1 VQEFLDLRTLSINNI
16 LVSVSFAF
24 CLLLYSGHYPQFKG
38 IKTIGYAFLISSSS
52 FLLIGFRNYI
62 PDLFSIVVPNVL
74 LILSMTFVH
83 FGLVV
88 FYQFDTQ
95 PVKRIH
101 FIMLLTMLFSSLF
114 FTYIDNN
121 INARIVVISFI
132 VSIQCCFIMRSLLAA
147 HLINHHKANFTI
159 AMSFL
164 FFATFFAFRGLITL
178 SAEPLQDF
186 MNAGLLHSLSII
198 VYQFVVILTSF
209 GLVWIVSYRIQRIL
223 KEQATHDSLTRV
235 FNRRALE
242 EIINTEHS
250 RSQRKLAPLSVIMLD
265 IDNFKHFNDTFG
277 HSTGDQVLVEVADVL
292 IKNTRAYDSIARFGG
307 EEFIILLPD
316 TSADKAELIAE
327 KLRKKIAEH
336 EYSFKSHTDTGVTA
350 SFGATECD
358 LAKENWLKVLER
370 ADNALYRAKEAGR
383 NCVVILKPDNQD
395 AENISTG

>member
-16 LVSVSFAF
+16 LVSLSFAI

-74 LILSMTFVH
+74 LILSMALVH
-83 FGLVV
+83 FGLVT
-88 FYQFDTQ
+88 FYEFDTP
-95 PVKRIH
+95 PVKRTH
-101 FIMLLTMLFSSLF
+101 LIMLAIMLCSSLF

-121 INARIVVISFI
+121 TNARIVILSFI
-132 VSIQCCFIMRSLLAA
+132 ISIQCCFIMRSLLAA
-147 HLINHHKANFTI
+147 HLNNHHKANFII

-164 FFATFFAFRGLITL
+164 FFATFFALRGVITL

-198 VYQFVVILTSF
+198 IYQFVVILTSF
-209 GLVWIVSYRIQRIL
+209 GLVWVVSYRIQRIL

-250 RSQRKLAPLSVIMLD
+250 RSQRNLAPLSVVMLD
-265 IDNFKHFNDTFG
+265 IDHFKRFNDRFG
-277 HSTGDQVLVEVADVL
+277 HSTGDQVLVEVADIL

-316 TSADKAELIAE
+316 TSVDKAQLIAE
-327 KLRKKIAEH
+327 KLRMKIADH
-336 EYSFKSHTDTGVTA
+336 KYSFKSHTEMVVTA

-383 NCVVILKPDNQD
+383 NCVIISKPDNQD
-395 AENISTG
+395 AESISTG

>member
-1 VQEFLDLRTLSINNI
+1 
-16 LVSVSFAF
+16 
-24 CLLLYSGHYPQFKG
+24 
-38 IKTIGYAFLISSSS
+38 
-52 FLLIGFRNYI
+52 LIGFRNYI
-62 PDLFSIVVPNVL
+62 PDLFSIVLPNVL